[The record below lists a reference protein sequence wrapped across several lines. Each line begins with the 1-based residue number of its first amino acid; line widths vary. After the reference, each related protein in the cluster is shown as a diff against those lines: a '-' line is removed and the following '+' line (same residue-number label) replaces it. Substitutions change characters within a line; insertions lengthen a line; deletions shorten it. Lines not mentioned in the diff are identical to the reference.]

1 MEDINTLP
9 LLNPRIGFRLITNKT
24 DTRTC
29 IVSILPGKK
38 SLLNSIQYI
47 FFKKGGKVAEG
58 FILGVMS
65 SFILIG
71 SFKRQ
76 VIETNF
82 NKFIFNNLTV
92 PDVSDEIYEEISKI
106 SLTLSFK
113 NKFLQPWL
121 KDYKQ
126 FIYKDKLD
134 SSTDYDFKCKQNKS
148 PCCKRVWFK

>member
-1 MEDINTLP
+1 M
-9 LLNPRIGFRLITNKT
+9 
-24 DTRTC
+24 
-29 IVSILPGKK
+29 
-38 SLLNSIQYI
+38 
-47 FFKKGGKVAEG
+47 
-58 FILGVMS
+58 
-65 SFILIG
+65 
-71 SFKRQ
+71 RQ

-121 KDYKQ
+121 NDYKQ

-134 SSTDYDFKCKQNKS
+134 SSTDYDFKCRLEALVAKGYGLSEDEIEYIFKLSNK
-148 PCCKRVWFK
+148 

>member
-29 IVSILPGKK
+29 IVSILPGKRV
-38 SLLNSIQYI
+38 LLNSIQYI

-65 SFILIG
+65 SFIFDWQL
-71 SFKRQ
+71 RQ

-92 PDVSDEIYEEISKI
+92 PDVSDEIYEEISK
-106 SLTLSFK
+106 
-113 NKFLQPWL
+113 
-121 KDYKQ
+121 Y
-126 FIYKDKLD
+126 
-134 SSTDYDFKCKQNKS
+134 
-148 PCCKRVWFK
+148 R